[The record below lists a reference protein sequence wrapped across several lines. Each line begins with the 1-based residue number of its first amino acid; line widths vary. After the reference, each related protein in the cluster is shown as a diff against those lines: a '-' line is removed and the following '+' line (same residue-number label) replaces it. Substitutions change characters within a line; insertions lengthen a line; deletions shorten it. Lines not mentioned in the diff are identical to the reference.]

1 MTRTVNAT
9 FDGDVLRTDEPV
21 DLEPNTRVRVTIE
34 AVESPAEETVS
45 LLDIAAGLN
54 LEGPADWSERFE
66 DYLYGRDNEHEQ

>member
-34 AVESPAEETVS
+34 PVESPTEETLS
-45 LLDIAAGLN
+45 LLDIAAALN
-54 LEGPADWSERFE
+54 LEGPADWSERFD
-66 DYLYGRDNEHEQ
+66 DYLYGRDNEHER